1 MATTTGKSI
10 TLSNTDVNFTLTGTV
25 DYNIYGN
32 NLTNRITGNDANNR
46 IYGVDGHDS
55 LTGGGGNDSLYGG
68 DGNDTLVGSAGDD
81 YMAGDYGND
90 SFVIDSTGDVVV
102 EEANKGID
110 IVYTALVDYT
120 LTSNVEYLTM
130 TGSNS
135 LIGHGNALDNRLIG
149 NSGDNQ
155 LFGEDGNDAM
165 YGGLGNDTIFGGD
178 GNDVLSGQESENEL
192 HGGAGNDTYYISV
205 GLDTIFENANE
216 GTDTVVMQSS
226 FTLPEHFENLTLT
239 GTSNAIGRGNA
250 ARNTLI
256 GNDGNNQLFGED
268 GNDSLD
274 GRGGL
279 NTLVG
284 GKGDD
289 IYTIRTLDDHIVENT
304 GEGNDTVWIGQMY
317 GDYTLSNTLENLR
330 MAVKGNGHET
340 MTGNNE
346 RNYISVDTVSY
357 VYGLDGD
364 DVISGT
370 SAGQA
375 YGGNGNDSI
384 VLTGSGSYMWGGA
397 GHDYLKIFNST
408 GVLYGNEGND
418 TLTAENSTGSHLLGG
433 AGDDLYIIDAASM
446 VSGSGYF
453 YLAEKANEGIDTIK
467 SEMSFTLTY
476 SLTNGIYS
484 EPAAEVQASVYGY
497 AGDDYFENLTLTGTG
512 NTNGFGNALNNNV
525 FGNSGNNHLMGLD
538 GHDFLVGYGGNDV
551 LEGGNGNDTLMANGN
566 QAAGVTLNQT
576 GTIQMTGG
584 AGNDTF
590 WMVRGYVGDHSAGS
604 SKLTITD
611 FTHGV
616 DHVQFSINTTS
627 TAPTA
632 LNTLTAGTGD
642 TLTSLINQAAA
653 ASASTSA
660 PAVSSFVYSGNTYLV
675 FDQSSDATFNAAADL
690 AVKITGTP
698 TLTFSDLSF
707 LKLA

>member
-90 SFVIDSTGDVVV
+90 SFVIDSSGDVVV
-102 EEANKGID
+102 EEVNKGID

-192 HGGAGNDTYYISV
+192 HGGAGNDTYYISL
-205 GLDTIFENANE
+205 GLDTIFENADE

-289 IYTIRTLDDHIVENT
+289 IYTIRTVDDHIVENA
-304 GEGNDTVWIGQMY
+304 GEGNDTVWIGQAH

-330 MAVKGNGHET
+330 MAAKGTGYEV
-340 MTGNNE
+340 MTGNNS
-346 RNYISVDTVSY
+346 RNYISVDTVGY

-364 DVISGT
+364 DTINTNAVGQIS
-370 SAGQA
+370 
-375 YGGNGNDSI
+375 GGNGNDSI
-384 VLTGSGSYMWGGA
+384 VATAASQISGGA
-397 GHDYLKIFNST
+397 GNDYIKFTATT
-408 GVLYGNEGND
+408 GYINGDEGND
-418 TLTAENSTGSHLLGG
+418 TLIAEKSLGCHVRGG
-433 AGDDLYIIDAASM
+433 AGDDVYIIDAASM
-446 VSGSGYF
+446 AGGSTYF

-476 SLTNGIYS
+476 SVTSGIHS
-484 EPAAEVQASVYGY
+484 APDSEVQASVYGY
-497 AGDDYFENLTLTGTG
+497 TGEDSFENLTLTGTG

-525 FGNSGNNHLMGLD
+525 LGNSGNNHLMGLD

-551 LEGGNGNDTLMANGN
+551 LEGGNGNDTLMANAN
-566 QAAGVTLNQT
+566 QAAGETLNQT

-590 WMVRGYVGDHSAGS
+590 WMVRGYVGNHAVGTN
-604 SKLTITD
+604 KLTITD

-616 DHVQFSINTTS
+616 DRVQFSINTTS

-642 TLTSLINQAAA
+642 TLTSLMNQAAA

-690 AVKITGTP
+690 AVQITGTP

>member
-32 NLTNRITGNDANNR
+32 DLTNRITGNDANNR
-46 IYGVDGHDS
+46 IYGVAGHDS

-81 YMAGDYGND
+81 YLAGDYGND
-90 SFVIDSTGDVVV
+90 SYGIDSAGDVVV
-102 EEANKGID
+102 EEVNKGID

-149 NSGDNQ
+149 NAGDNQ
-155 LFGEDGNDAM
+155 LFGEDGNDAI
-165 YGGLGNDTIFGGD
+165 YGGLGNDTIFGGN

-205 GLDTIFENANE
+205 GLDTIVENANE

-268 GNDSLD
+268 GNDTLD
-274 GRGGL
+274 GRGGI

-289 IYTIRTLDDHIVENT
+289 IYTIRTVDDHIVENA
-304 GEGNDTVWIGQMY
+304 GEGNDTVWVTENIS
-317 GDYTLSNTLENLR
+317 DYTLVNVENFR
-330 MAVKGNGHET
+330 MNVKGNGAWSV
-340 MTGNNE
+340 TGNNSD
-346 RNYISVDTVSY
+346 NFITVDTIAN
-357 VYGLDGD
+357 VYGMGGNDTIISAGIYLYVLDGGD
-364 DVISGT
+364 
-370 SAGQA
+370 
-375 YGGNGNDSI
+375 GNDSI
-384 VLTGSGSYMWGGA
+384 AASMQTGGTVYGGA
-397 GHDYLKIFNST
+397 GHDYIKMVDGLAYVFA
-408 GVLYGNEGND
+408 GDGND
-418 TLTAENSTGSHLLGG
+418 TIEFSNTWGNQISGGKGNDTYVFTNSSVAYYGHL
-433 AGDDLYIIDAASM
+433 YE
-446 VSGSGYF
+446 Y
-453 YLAEKANEGIDTIK
+453 ANEGTDTIK
-467 SEMSFTLTY
+467 TDVSF
-476 SLTNGIYS
+476 SLDELDSWDARIYNNTID
-484 EPAAEVQASVYGY
+484 AEYI
-497 AGDDYFENLTLTGTG
+497 ENLTLMGSG
-512 NTNGFGNALNNNV
+512 NIDGHGNALNNNV
-525 FGNSGNNHLMGLD
+525 LGNSGNNQLEGRD
-538 GHDFLVGYGGNDV
+538 GNDFLVSNGGNDT
-551 LEGGNGNDTLMANGN
+551 LDGGNHNDTLMANGN

-590 WMVRGYVGDHSAGS
+590 WMVRGYVGDHSAGTNQ
-604 SKLTITD
+604 LTITD
-611 FTHGV
+611 FTHGADRV
-616 DHVQFSINTTS
+616 LFSINTAS

-653 ASASTSA
+653 ASA

-707 LKLA
+707 LKVA

>member
-102 EEANKGID
+102 EEVNKGID

-165 YGGLGNDTIFGGD
+165 YGGLGNDTIFGGN

-289 IYTIRTLDDHIVENT
+289 IYTIRTVDDHIVENA
-304 GEGNDTVWIGQMY
+304 GEGNDTVWIAQNVGS
-317 GDYTLSNTLENLR
+317 YTLGNLENLH
-330 MAVKGNGHET
+330 MSAAGTGYEI
-340 MTGNNE
+340 MTGNNAN
-346 RNYISVDTVSY
+346 NYITVNTVLTVEALGGNDTIIA
-357 VYGLDGD
+357 DRAAA
-364 DVISGT
+364 I
-370 SAGQA
+370 
-375 YGGNGNDSI
+375 YGGDGNDSI
-384 VLTGSGSYMWGGA
+384 TSTLGTSVYGGA
-397 GHDYLKIFNST
+397 GNDYIKVGSGANYIHGDDGNDTIDISDTNGHWMYGGKGDDTYVFVNKSTTTSYYNFLFEYANEGVDTVKTDITFSLDSNIPIAERIFNSESNAYY
-408 GVLYGNEGND
+408 V
-418 TLTAENSTGSHLLGG
+418 
-433 AGDDLYIIDAASM
+433 
-446 VSGSGYF
+446 
-453 YLAEKANEGIDTIK
+453 
-467 SEMSFTLTY
+467 
-476 SLTNGIYS
+476 
-484 EPAAEVQASVYGY
+484 
-497 AGDDYFENLTLTGTG
+497 ENLTLVGTG
-512 NTNGFGNALNNNV
+512 NINGYGNTLNNNV
-525 FGNSGNNHLMGLD
+525 LGNSGNNLLEGGD
-538 GHDFLVGYGGNDV
+538 GNDFLVSNGGNDT
-551 LEGGNGNDTLMANGN
+551 LNGGNHNDTLMANGN

-590 WMVRGYVGDHSAGS
+590 WMVRGYVGNHAVGTNQ
-604 SKLTITD
+604 LTITD

-616 DHVQFSINTTS
+616 DRVQFSINTAS

-690 AVKITGTP
+690 AVQITGTP

-707 LKLA
+707 LKVA